1 MNKEDTILY
10 LRHLKEEGYIFSNF
24 NLKHVL
30 DFIDEL
36 QEERTYL
43 LKRLEKEKS
52 IRKEAIEY
60 IKNRCEFFADD
71 EDGTV
76 YYDNV
81 LSDNDIYGILSI
93 LEKE

>member
-1 MNKEDTILY
+1 MNKEEYLKLAGEITEKLDNTAEYENWLTIQD
-10 LRHLKEEGYIFSNF
+10 YI
-24 NLKHVL
+24 
-30 DFIDEL
+30 DDL
-36 QEERTYL
+36 QSQ
-43 LKRLEKEKS
+43 LEKEKS